1 LRIAPAVSSRKPI
14 WREISAPRSQRI
26 FTNSRA
32 AFGPLRLAV
41 RKRRALVHI
50 APSGLTLRA
59 TYMTAWGK
67 RLQLTV
73 LKLFLAPKSSAP
85 KRAVTFEA
93 LLEQPASFRS
103 RA

>member
-1 LRIAPAVSSRKPI
+1 MAPAVSSGKPI

-32 AFGPLRLAV
+32 AFGPSRLTAK
-41 RKRRALVHI
+41 KRRALAH
-50 APSGLTLRA
+50 AAASGLTVRA
-59 TYMTAWGK
+59 TYRSAWGN

-73 LKLFLAPKSSAP
+73 LKFFLTSKSSAP
-85 KRAVTFEA
+85 KRAVTFQA